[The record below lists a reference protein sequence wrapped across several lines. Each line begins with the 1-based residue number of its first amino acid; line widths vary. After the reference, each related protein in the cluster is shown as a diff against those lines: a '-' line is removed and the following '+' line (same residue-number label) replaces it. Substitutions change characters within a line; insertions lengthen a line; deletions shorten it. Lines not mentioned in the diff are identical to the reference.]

1 MTTPEFS
8 RPERLDTIGD
18 RDRTVEITANAA
30 ERVKLAARFGIVS
43 VESLSATFA
52 IRREAAG
59 IVAQGRVTA
68 SVVQACSVTDD
79 PLPVQ
84 VDEPVA
90 LRFVDS
96 LGGGTDEVELS
107 DDALDTV
114 EIEGGAIDLGEA
126 AAETLALALDPFP
139 RGPNAAAALKAAGV
153 ISEEEFR
160 PANAFA
166 DLQARLEGREDR

>member
-18 RDRTVEITANAA
+18 RDRTVEITANEA

-43 VESLSATFA
+43 VESLSAAFA

-59 IVAQGRVTA
+59 IVANGRVVA

-84 VDEPVA
+84 IDEPVA
-90 LRFVDS
+90 LRFVDA
-96 LGGGTDEVELS
+96 LGSGDGEIELT
-107 DDALDTV
+107 DDAMDTV
-114 EIEGGAIDLGEA
+114 EIDGGAIDLGEA
-126 AAETLALALDPFP
+126 AAETLALALDPYP
-139 RGPNAAAALKAAGV
+139 RGPNAAAVLKAAGV
-153 ISEEEFR
+153 IGEDEFR

-166 DLQARLEGREDR
+166 DLQARLAGKD